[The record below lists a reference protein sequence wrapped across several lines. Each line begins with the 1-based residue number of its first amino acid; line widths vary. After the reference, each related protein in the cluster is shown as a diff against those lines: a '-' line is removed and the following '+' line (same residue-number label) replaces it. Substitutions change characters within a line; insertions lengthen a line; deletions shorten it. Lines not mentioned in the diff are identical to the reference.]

1 MTYENLIYEAKDGI
15 ARITLNRPAAMNTFT
30 FGVLVELQ
38 SALRRAE
45 EDEAVR
51 VVVLTGAGRAFSAG
65 VDLNALK
72 DPSTDRKKF
81 SEVAREALGT
91 IQSMGKAVIA
101 MVNGYCLTG
110 AMELAMAC
118 DLIIASEDAKF
129 GDTHARWGLVTRWGG
144 SQRLPRAVGL
154 LKAKELAFTA
164 ELITGKEAEHIGLV
178 NRAVPADKLEE
189 ATRELAEKIMANSP
203 GSIAAYKHLFNRG
216 AMRTLEEG
224 LELESQFVVKG
235 VEERLDSFGKKA

>member
-1 MTYENLIYEAKDGI
+1 MTYENLIYEGKDGI
-15 ARITLNRPAAMNTFT
+15 ARITFNRPAAMNTFT

-81 SEVAREALGT
+81 SEAAKEALRDHTVHGEGGHRHGERLLPDRGNGIGDGLRPYYRLGGCQVWRYARPLGT
-91 IQSMGKAVIA
+91 CYPLGRKPA
-101 MVNGYCLTG
+101 
-110 AMELAMAC
+110 
-118 DLIIASEDAKF
+118 
-129 GDTHARWGLVTRWGG
+129 
-144 SQRLPRAVGL
+144 LPRAVGL

-164 ELITGKEAEHIGLV
+164 EVITGKEAERIGLV
-178 NRAVPADKLEE
+178 NRVVPAE
-189 ATRELAEKIMANSP
+189 N
-203 GSIAAYKHLFNRG
+203 
-216 AMRTLEEG
+216 
-224 LELESQFVVKG
+224 
-235 VEERLDSFGKKA
+235 